1 MINVLN
7 ARGRSLLVSV
17 LLATSVECAAEQP
30 SFNINGHIKFQPTI
44 ERSRSDDIWTDMD
57 SRSSELLDVRLN
69 GEVRQEQFRFVLQG
83 ESFTI
88 SGRTRNAGIN
98 SGANLPGIVPINFL
112 SDESRLFDLSSY
124 SIEESKLIS
133 IQRIDR
139 AYLEYSGERF
149 VLRAGRQAYTVGNGL
164 IFQAIDLFAPFSPV
178 EIDRDYKTGE
188 DLLYLESILDDGISL
203 EVVTV
208 PRRENGDVTF
218 DAGSYGA
225 IVHYNLP
232 KFSTNVQ
239 GLSAWHRGEWNYGL
253 GSSTSISDSV
263 VRFDILATRTASGEW
278 KETFLFNCDT
288 SWTLWEHNTYGFIEY
303 YHNGFGSEQDFYS
316 EMPEETLQRLLAGDV
331 YVTGTD
337 FFSAGVRVELHP
349 LLQIVFTE
357 IYALQDYSAFHQVQ
371 LQYDFL
377 QDATL
382 TLGLNIPTGDR
393 GSEFGGRGVLTEE
406 GEIHYVR
413 PTRSAYLRASFF
425 F

>member
-7 ARGRSLLVSV
+7 AKGRCLLISV
-17 LLATSVECAAEQP
+17 LLVIGIECAADEL
-30 SFNINGHIKFQPTI
+30 SLNLNGHIKFQPTV
-44 ERSRSDDIWTDMD
+44 EESRSDDIWRSSL
-57 SRSSELLDVRLN
+57 SRSSELIDIRLN

-88 SGRTRNAGIN
+88 SGKTRNAGIN
-98 SGANLPGIVPINFL
+98 SATNLPGIVPINFL

-139 AYLEYSGERF
+139 AYLEYSGEQF

-164 IFQAIDLFAPFSPV
+164 VFQAIDLFAPFSPV

-188 DLLYLESILDDGISL
+188 DLLYLESILDDGVSL

-208 PRRENGDVTF
+208 PRRESGDVTF

-225 IVHYNLP
+225 ILHYNLP
-232 KFSTNVQ
+232 QFGTNVQ

-263 VRFDILATRTASGEW
+263 VRFDILATRTANGEW

-316 EMPEETLQRLLAGDV
+316 EMPEETLQRFLAGDV
-331 YVTGTD
+331 YVTGTE
-337 FFSAGVRVELHP
+337 FLSAGVRVELHP
-349 LLQIVFTE
+349 LLQLLLTE
-357 IYALQDYSAFHQVQ
+357 IYALQDGSAFHQAQ

-382 TLGLNIPTGDR
+382 TLGVNIPTGGR
-393 GSEFGGRGVLTEE
+393 GSEFGGRGVWFDE
-406 GEIHYVR
+406 GETRYVR
-413 PTRSAYLRASFF
+413 PTRSAYLRTSFF